1 MKNIHLNVLSLINVG
16 LGFFFIILLGRKIGI
31 GVQTDIYFFSLIIVA
46 YLEQLIGVTWLA
58 VKHYYA
64 ELKVNRPETLN
75 KTYIVLLNNILASSL
90 LIICMYFFV
99 TQNFNVLSKDVQEFM
114 DVYIYM
120 VIIHSVLT
128 YNKKILNLEHS
139 YASVYLVDIFVY
151 GVNLLAVLFLLDGE
165 VILLAYSTIFS
176 SLLVVLWQQWR
187 IFSLNDF
194 RYQLAFFD
202 KQLTSEIFKG
212 SLKLNAAS
220 ILYGVKD
227 IVVALVFTAASSGI
241 YSLYSYAS
249 KFVGAVSA
257 IICNPI
263 ENVYAAQISH
273 IVARRQFTKAIES
286 VGNVIVKTSLGIVF
300 SCAIIYV
307 SLPYILTIMITD
319 GISIDQIDT
328 VQYIFVI
335 LSFYSLLK
343 AIELPYGKILN
354 LLKLFNFGIFVNFL
368 YFAVVIFGYYL
379 VQLNYIDAIGLLF
392 VVMGGQFVKLV
403 LQINKY
409 RGSFLAMSLNSDR
422 Y

>member
-1 MKNIHLNVLSLINVG
+1 MKNIHLNLLSLINVG
-16 LGFFFIILLGRKIGI
+16 LGFFFIILLGRKLGL
-31 GVQTDIYFFSLIIVA
+31 GLQTDIYFFSLIIVA

-64 ELKVNRPETLN
+64 ELKVNRPEILN
-75 KTYIVLLNNILASSL
+75 KTYIILLNNIFVSSF

-99 TQNFNVLSKDVQEFM
+99 TRNFNVLSEGVQEFM

-120 VIIHSVLT
+120 VMIHSVLT

-165 VILLAYSTIFS
+165 VLLLAYSTIFS

-187 IFSLNDF
+187 MFSLNNF
-194 RYQLAFFD
+194 RYHFVFYD
-202 KQLTSEIFKG
+202 EELTREIFKS

-220 ILYGVKD
+220 ILYGFKD
-227 IVVALVFTAASSGI
+227 IVVALVFTAAGSGI

-257 IICNPI
+257 IVCNPI

-273 IVARRQFTKAIES
+273 IVAKRQFTKAIDS
-286 VGNVIVKTSLGIVF
+286 VKKVIVKTSLGIVF
-300 SCAIIYV
+300 SCAIIYF
-307 SLPYILTIMITD
+307 SLPYILKIMITD
-319 GISIDQIDT
+319 SISIDQIDT
-328 VQYIFVI
+328 VQNIFVI
-335 LSFYSLLK
+335 LSTYSLLK
-343 AIELPYGKILN
+343 AIELPFGKILN
-354 LLKLFNFGIFVNFL
+354 LLKYFNFGIFINFI
-368 YFAVVIFGYYL
+368 YFTVVIFGYYL
-379 VQLNYIDAIGLLF
+379 VELNYVNTIGLLYL
-392 VVMGGQFVKLV
+392 VIGGQCAKLI

-409 RGSFLAMSLNSDR
+409 RSSFLKLNLNTGR
-422 Y
+422 K